1 MNESGGGEGE
11 EGATRFEQLYKAIS
25 GLPINIVK
33 ADLHRSKVDHACV
46 CVYIYI
52 GLRFILL
59 SSILRTWCVGQLH
72 LAKSLGEGS
81 EMFMNV
87 SWD

>member
-1 MNESGGGEGE
+1 MNRGGGGGRA

-46 CVYIYI
+46 CVYIYWVTI
-52 GLRFILL
+52 YTFVEYFAYLVCWAASF
-59 SSILRTWCVGQLH
+59 S
-72 LAKSLGEGS
+72 
-81 EMFMNV
+81 
-87 SWD
+87 